1 MDHWVTHAKN
11 WHLIGP
17 PLRPSEDC
25 VRVFERIAKN
35 CPASDAQLEALLLGI
50 TPELASMKWPVGT
63 RLRVV
68 ERCKAM
74 LDMYHRGPWVPTIET
89 IEHLGD
95 WRQMS
100 SFAHSSQDM
109 VIGDGCFTTLLEHEY
124 DTVLREIHG
133 VLRPGGVFAHRWFL
147 YPSTPNTGSWF
158 QASFHAFK
166 LRLLM
171 SLQTSFVRGVE
182 VKQAYKWWGQRQLAI
197 AAWPPEE
204 VATIAAYAGSDA
216 IYTFPTKEEIKAKLD
231 KFFHLE
237 LCHVVEGYD
246 LSERCPIIM
255 CVRKDDD
262 ELQR

>member
-1 MDHWVTHAKN
+1 VDHWVTHAKN

-25 VRVFERIAKN
+25 IRVFERIAKN
-35 CPASDAQLEALLLGI
+35 CPASSDAHEALLLGI
-50 TPELASMKWPVGT
+50 TPELASMTWPVGT

-68 ERCKAM
+68 ERCQAM
-74 LDMYHRGPWVPTIET
+74 LDMYHRGPWRRTTKT

-95 WRQMS
+95 WRRMS
-100 SFAHSSQDM
+100 RFAKGSQDL
-109 VIGDGCFTTLLEHEY
+109 VIGDGCFTTLREREY
-124 DTVLREIHG
+124 DTVLRQIHG

-147 YPSTPNTGSWF
+147 RPSTPDKSSSF
-158 QASFHAFK
+158 RDSFHAFK
-166 LRLLM
+166 LQLLM
-171 SLQTSFVRGVE
+171 SLQKSFEQGVE
-182 VKQAYKWWGQRQLAI
+182 VKQAYEWWSQRQLDI
-197 AAWPPEE
+197 AAWPAEE

-216 IYTFPTKEEIKAKLD
+216 LYTFPTEAELAAKLD

-246 LSERCPIIM
+246 LSERCPVIM